1 MGEYVE
7 REAAVAISSYA
18 EDEHPYKKFG
28 TPETYSK
35 YNEGWSDACDYIRG
49 KMESTP
55 ATDVAPVV
63 HGKWIDGV
71 ESYKPILMEPYEMVT
86 HLICSSCNEI
96 WFHPECHP
104 NYCPNCGAKMDL

>member
-1 MGEYVE
+1 MGEYIE

-28 TPETYSK
+28 TPETYSN

-55 ATDVAPVV
+55 GADVAPVK
-63 HGKWIDGV
+63 HGEWIGYQTNSFKNSS
-71 ESYKPILMEPYEMVT
+71 EGLKRKFYRCS
-86 HLICSSCNEI
+86 ICRTANAI
-96 WFHPECHP
+96 RV

>member
-1 MGEYVE
+1 MGEYIE

-35 YNEGWSDACDYIRG
+35 YNEGWSDACDYIRD

-55 ATDVAPVV
+55 AADVAPVK
-63 HGKWIDGV
+63 HGKWIRTTSD
-71 ESYKPILMEPYEMVT
+71 YE
-86 HLICSSCNEI
+86 CSNCQYPMDYI
-96 WFHPECHP
+96 TP
-104 NYCPNCGAKMDL
+104 YCPYCGAKMDL